1 MTNPTNSYKTILQ
14 LIADIISFKPNE
26 TELRLQLQHIK
37 TDWEGLVKVASAHLV
52 LTTLYCRLKQKNLL
66 DGLPED
72 LHIYLKELTAIN
84 RNRNLTLFE
93 EIKDISNVLNANNIN
108 HVFLKGCALLAGNYY
123 EDPSERMIGDIDIL
137 VASDQIQKAFQ
148 LMTSQGYSKYIT
160 FNYTVN
166 NFRHLD
172 RQVHE
177 DKLAAIELHKCVLND
192 EYAHLIDTDSILST
206 KTIVNGIAMPNT
218 ENLIRTT
225 ILAYQI
231 NSFGNYYGTVHFKY
245 VYDCLV
251 LNLDSNTTMLKQ
263 LSVEQYTAK
272 FLVLGNVHF
281 SEIEVFNNSPKMSI
295 VRAQYG
301 FFLKH
306 RAMGKTVYHIKSRYQ
321 KIWARIHLIIFNTS
335 YRKHILSNKI
345 FRRN

>member
-1 MTNPTNSYKTILQ
+1 
-14 LIADIISFKPNE
+14 
-26 TELRLQLQHIK
+26 
-37 TDWEGLVKVASAHLV
+37 
-52 LTTLYCRLKQKNLL
+52 
-66 DGLPED
+66 
-72 LHIYLKELTAIN
+72 
-84 RNRNLTLFE
+84 
-93 EIKDISNVLNANNIN
+93 
-108 HVFLKGCALLAGNYY
+108 LAGNYY

-137 VASDQIQKAFQ
+137 VASDEIQKAFQ

-160 FNYTVN
+160 FNYTVK
-166 NFRHLD
+166 NFRHLA

-321 KIWARIHLIIFNTS
+321 KIWARIHLIIFNKS